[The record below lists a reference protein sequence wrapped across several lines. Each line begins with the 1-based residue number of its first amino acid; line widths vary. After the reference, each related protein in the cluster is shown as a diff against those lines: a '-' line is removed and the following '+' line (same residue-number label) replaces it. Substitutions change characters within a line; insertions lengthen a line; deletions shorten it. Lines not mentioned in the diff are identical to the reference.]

1 VSVSNHLKNVTI
13 EIDELNMSWAR
24 GFQGNTFS
32 FTDIKVW
39 LKNVLIRLV
48 NVGTSIP
55 QHEEDTDAHCM
66 LLGALCALVLDEL
79 LSAER

>member
-1 VSVSNHLKNVTI
+1 MT
-13 EIDELNMSWAR
+13 WAP
-24 GFQGNTFS
+24 GFQGTSFS
-32 FTDIKVW
+32 FADVKVW

-55 QHEEDTDAHCM
+55 QHEEAIDAHCM

-79 LSAER
+79 LAAKR